1 MSKYILITGGE
12 LFNKGAQSM
21 TFITVDELSR
31 RFPDKEIVLLSN
43 ADYERNRKDKEQYLF
58 KIFPLNIGMIFELLG
73 GIYKLAWRLKAKSH
87 SKKKYEAFVPK
98 FKKILENTDFI
109 IDISGYAL
117 SSQWGFIS
125 SLGYL
130 SRLIIAKKYSIKVY
144 IMPQSFGPFSYRSML
159 KPIINYLIKK
169 YMKYPEV
176 IYTREM
182 EGYNFL
188 HNNYKLN
195 NVKKSYDLVLLNKGI
210 DISNIYK
217 SVPKIPDFEAMK
229 GIGIIPNMR
238 NFDHG
243 NIENIMVVYDIIINK
258 LMEKDKT
265 VYLIRHSYED
275 IQACKMIKERF
286 KNNDKVSLVVD
297 DMNCIQFDRLVKNFD
312 FIIASRF
319 HSIVHAYKNN
329 VPCIAIGWATKY
341 HELLQTFKQE
351 KYIFDV
357 RHNIDITGIK
367 KSLNTMLERY
377 QKESETIKFLL
388 KEIQSDSNIFD
399 IIGGKQL

>member
-1 MSKYILITGGE
+1 
-12 LFNKGAQSM
+12 
-21 TFITVDELSR
+21 
-31 RFPDKEIVLLSN
+31 
-43 ADYERNRKDKEQYLF
+43 
-58 KIFPLNIGMIFELLG
+58 
-73 GIYKLAWRLKAKSH
+73 
-87 SKKKYEAFVPK
+87 
-98 FKKILENTDFI
+98 
-109 IDISGYAL
+109 
-117 SSQWGFIS
+117 
-125 SLGYL
+125 
-130 SRLIIAKKYSIKVY
+130 
-144 IMPQSFGPFSYRSML
+144 
-159 KPIINYLIKK
+159 
-169 YMKYPEV
+169 
-176 IYTREM
+176 M

-217 SVPKIPDFEAMK
+217 SVPKISDFEIMK

-243 NIENIMVVYDIIINK
+243 DIKNIMVVYDTIINK
-258 LMEKDKT
+258 LIETDKT

-275 IQACKMIKERF
+275 IETCKMIKERF
-286 KNNDKVSLVVD
+286 KNNDKVILIVD
-297 DMNCIQFDRLVKNFD
+297 DMNCIEFDRLVKNFD

-319 HSIVHAYKNN
+319 HSIVHAYKNG

-367 KSLNTMLERY
+367 KALNTMLERY

-399 IIGGKQL
+399 IIGGKQS

>member
-1 MSKYILITGGE
+1 
-12 LFNKGAQSM
+12 
-21 TFITVDELSR
+21 
-31 RFPDKEIVLLSN
+31 
-43 ADYERNRKDKEQYLF
+43 
-58 KIFPLNIGMIFELLG
+58 
-73 GIYKLAWRLKAKSH
+73 
-87 SKKKYEAFVPK
+87 
-98 FKKILENTDFI
+98 
-109 IDISGYAL
+109 
-117 SSQWGFIS
+117 
-125 SLGYL
+125 
-130 SRLIIAKKYSIKVY
+130 
-144 IMPQSFGPFSYRSML
+144 
-159 KPIINYLIKK
+159 
-169 YMKYPEV
+169 
-176 IYTREM
+176 
-182 EGYNFL
+182 
-188 HNNYKLN
+188 
-195 NVKKSYDLVLLNKGI
+195 
-210 DISNIYK
+210 
-217 SVPKIPDFEAMK
+217 
-229 GIGIIPNMR
+229 
-238 NFDHG
+238 
-243 NIENIMVVYDIIINK
+243 
-258 LMEKDKT
+258 
-265 VYLIRHSYED
+265 
-275 IQACKMIKERF
+275 MIKERF

>member
-1 MSKYILITGGE
+1 
-12 LFNKGAQSM
+12 
-21 TFITVDELSR
+21 
-31 RFPDKEIVLLSN
+31 
-43 ADYERNRKDKEQYLF
+43 
-58 KIFPLNIGMIFELLG
+58 
-73 GIYKLAWRLKAKSH
+73 
-87 SKKKYEAFVPK
+87 
-98 FKKILENTDFI
+98 
-109 IDISGYAL
+109 
-117 SSQWGFIS
+117 
-125 SLGYL
+125 
-130 SRLIIAKKYSIKVY
+130 
-144 IMPQSFGPFSYRSML
+144 
-159 KPIINYLIKK
+159 
-169 YMKYPEV
+169 
-176 IYTREM
+176 
-182 EGYNFL
+182 
-188 HNNYKLN
+188 
-195 NVKKSYDLVLLNKGI
+195 
-210 DISNIYK
+210 
-217 SVPKIPDFEAMK
+217 
-229 GIGIIPNMR
+229 
-238 NFDHG
+238 
-243 NIENIMVVYDIIINK
+243 
-258 LMEKDKT
+258 MEKDKT